1 MNDFIRTAQKYKTLD
16 GYRGWIVKIRRIM
29 EILVEVEELEGK
41 LIGVKARK
49 LPPDYEPKTT
59 NFHGLE
65 EHTFREFTVEV
76 EDYRPEDFD
85 RDKEWKEIKKKMKR
99 KK

>member
-1 MNDFIRTAQKYKTLD
+1 
-16 GYRGWIVKIRRIM
+16 M
-29 EILVEVEELEGK
+29 EILVEVEELEGR

-49 LPPDYEPKTT
+49 LPPDYESKI
-59 NFHGLE
+59 NFGAEGHI
-65 EHTFREFTVEV
+65 FREFVVEV

-85 RDKEWKEIKKKMKR
+85 RDKEWKEIKKAMKR